1 MGFIGILIQ
10 LTLVAVVLFEL
21 TAAAVAFPI
30 ALPDCPDRCGD
41 VEIPYPFGLREG
53 CYIDRNFYVNCT
65 TNSFGKTQP
74 VIPEDFN
81 ITNISLQGQIDM
93 SMYVAHDC
101 YVQGVLKTCQ
111 RWCEEMASRL
121 LKASRR
127 CIPTWRRSMIFASGS
142 RVMRK
147 QPWPRRCKEVL
158 DRGLTNGSS
167 CSYPASNSTSRP
179 ILRLGQ
185 IWLRAAGVASK

>member
-1 MGFIGILIQ
+1 MLRESKSTDSRLRTIQ
-10 LTLVAVVLFEL
+10 HFCIPPFHSTSSAMVSSSMRFAPWHT
-21 TAAAVAFPI
+21 TAAVCSI
-30 ALPDCPDRCGD
+30 HTIGR
-41 VEIPYPFGLREG
+41 
-53 CYIDRNFYVNCT
+53 
-65 TNSFGKTQP
+65 
-74 VIPEDFN
+74 
-81 ITNISLQGQIDM
+81 QG
-93 SMYVAHDC
+93 
-101 YVQGVLKTCQ
+101 GLKTCQ

-167 CSYPASNSTSRP
+167 WSYPASNSTSRP
-179 ILRLGQ
+179 ILWLGL
-185 IWLRAAGVASK
+185 IWLRAAGDRIEVSRVRTMDDRCTQKSRIMKED